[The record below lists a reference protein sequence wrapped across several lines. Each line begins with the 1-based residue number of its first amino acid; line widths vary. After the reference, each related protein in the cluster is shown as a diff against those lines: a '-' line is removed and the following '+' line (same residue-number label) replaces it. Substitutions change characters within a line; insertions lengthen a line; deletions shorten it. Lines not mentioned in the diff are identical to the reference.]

1 MYCGIVVFSE
11 NGTLLFFLFFLSF
24 FVFSFVADQVF
35 SENRGLAFFLKKGRY
50 LKWNKKSSKLSS
62 LMQM

>member
-24 FVFSFVADQVF
+24 FFFSFVADQVF
-35 SENRGLAFFLKKGRY
+35 SENQGLAFFLKKGRY
-50 LKWNKKSSKLSS
+50 LK
-62 LMQM
+62 